1 MMSTLDKV
9 QLLEQRIIKATVLI
23 HNLEKKIE
31 ELNDEVAVLSVHNEE
46 LQKYADSFSADSKLI
61 EESINNALDQLATIE
76 GLDDI
81 ELADSFATQDLET
94 ADQFTAG
101 AGISIDEV
109 SLDDLVR

>member
-31 ELNDEVAVLSVHNEE
+31 ELTDEVDVLSVHNEE
-46 LQKYADSFSADSKLI
+46 LQKYADTLSVDNKHI
-61 EESINNALDQLATIE
+61 EESINNALEQLATIE

-81 ELADSFATQDLET
+81 ELFDTASAMDLET
-94 ADQFTAG
+94 ADQFTG
-101 AGISIDEV
+101 GSGISIEEV

>member
-31 ELNDEVAVLSVHNEE
+31 ELNDEVEVLTVHNEE

-61 EESINNALDQLATIE
+61 EESISNALDRLATIE
-76 GLDDI
+76 GLDDV
-81 ELADSFATQDLET
+81 ELFDTPAAQELE
-94 ADQFTAG
+94 AAEQFTSG
-101 AGISIDEV
+101 SGISIDEV
-109 SLDDLVR
+109 PLDDFIR